1 MSLISMNGLWE
12 KLFWSWTPR
21 SKREAGSG
29 IVANF
34 LLHWFPNRVSQ
45 RSLSFGYS
53 FYLGTIAFV
62 LFLILVVSGVVL
74 MFLYVP
80 SVERAYWSIKDL
92 DHAVSFG
99 WLLRRLHR
107 IGAHLMVAVVFLHM
121 FRVFLTGSYK
131 AGKVAQSARP
141 VNWVLG
147 VALLVLTLLLSFT
160 GYLLPWD
167 QLAFWAITVGTNIA
181 ASVPWVGE
189 PTRQFLLGGTLIGQS
204 TLIRFYVL
212 HCALLPL
219 VLFAV
224 AAWHMWRIRK
234 DGGLAIVEQVR
245 DEAIRR
251 EPAVPTKTKTYSVL
265 GIASGT
271 SVQVQDPTT
280 LNDDNS
286 VPSTPF
292 LTVRL
297 LVVSLLTLALSL
309 GLALIIAAPLE
320 EAANPEVTP
329 NPAKAPWYFLG
340 LQEMVGYSALMGG
353 VIIPMIVVL
362 GLALIP
368 FLDREQKG
376 IGFWFTDGSGRRW
389 GIFGFLYGLIA
400 TSLCLVV
407 AVLFPMRTV
416 FTGIEIQLFFDL
428 VNPSTFLLALF
439 VLQYFFVLKRTRS
452 TRYAAIATFCGFIV
466 AFILLTYTGT
476 ALRGP
481 NWDFFWPWQI
491 WPEHPIA
498 L

>member
-1 MSLISMNGLWE
+1 MKFLNITTLWQ
-12 KLFWSWTPR
+12 KLVSPWRPESN
-21 SKREAGSG
+21 REAGSG

-34 LLHWFPNRVSQ
+34 LLHWFPNRISV
-45 RSLSFGYS
+45 RSLAFSAS
-53 FYLGTIAFV
+53 FYLGTITFV
-62 LFLILVVSGVVL
+62 ILLALTVTGVVL

-107 IGAHLMVAVVFLHM
+107 ISAHLMVALVFLHM

-131 AGKVAQSARP
+131 AGEIVRSARP
-141 VNWVLG
+141 FNWVLG
-147 VALLVLTLLLSFT
+147 VTLLVLTLLLSFT

-181 ASVPWVGE
+181 AAVPVVGE
-189 PTRQFLLGGTLIGQS
+189 KTRQFLLGGTVIGQP

-219 VLFAV
+219 ALFAV

-234 DGGLAIVEQVR
+234 DGGLAIVEQDRQEALVR
-245 DEAIRR
+245 KPA
-251 EPAVPTKTKTYSVL
+251 EPKKSKTYSVL

-271 SVQVQDPTT
+271 TVQVNDPTT
-280 LNDDNS
+280 LNEDNS

-292 LTVRL
+292 LTIRI
-297 LVVSLLTLALSL
+297 LVVSLLTLAISIGLSL
-309 GLALIIAAPLE
+309 VVRAPLE
-320 EAANPEVTP
+320 AAANPEVTP

-353 VIIPMIVVL
+353 VIIPTVVVL
-362 GLALIP
+362 GLMLIP

-376 IGFWFTDGSGRRW
+376 IGIWFTDGPGRRW
-389 GIFGFLYGLIA
+389 AAFGVLYGLVTTCGCLAIA
-400 TSLCLVV
+400 LL
-407 AVLFPMRTV
+407 APMRDIFPT
-416 FTGIEIQLFFDL
+416 IESQFFFDL
-428 VNPSTFLLALF
+428 VNPATFLLLLF
-439 VLQYFFVLKRTRS
+439 AGMYFLVLKKTSS
-452 TRYAAIATFCGFIV
+452 TRYAAIATFCAFIV
-466 AFILLTYTGT
+466 AFVLLTYTGT

-481 NWDFFWPWQI
+481 NWDFFWPWQA
-491 WPEHPIA
+491 WPSHPMA